1 MKRDQDRSPTEKS
14 LLKIRVIGRQCEI
27 KYAGKIFSGKIE
39 NETRN
44 TWKIRTIHGLKM
56 IPKDHAKLQITF
68 NNHKYEI
75 NGNQMKGRHEDRIK
89 RRRKRQW

>member
-1 MKRDQDRSPTEKS
+1 MKLDQDHSTAEKS

-27 KYAGKIFSGKIE
+27 KYAEKIFSGRIE

-44 TWKIRTIHGLKM
+44 TWKIRTLNGLKM
-56 IPKDHAKLQITF
+56 IPKDHAKLQITI
-68 NNHKYEI
+68 NNHNYEI

-89 RRRKRQW
+89 RRRKRKW